1 MTYRPLPGRVAY
13 RPLPK
18 LVNPPSRP
26 TADIPRLWPN
36 LSTATQTQIAQ
47 TIAALMRRMQAIPG
61 TPGRRL
67 GRADQLEHR

>member
-1 MTYRPLPGRVAY
+1 MTRRPLPGRAAY
-13 RPLPK
+13 RPLPT
-18 LVNPPSRP
+18 LANPPGRP

-47 TIAALMRRMQAIPG
+47 AIAVLMRRMQAIPG
-61 TPGRRL
+61 TPGREL